1 MTKVQSK
8 IENGGSCLWR
18 DCKETKLGKELKEI
32 IEKETAAR
40 DARSQLQDDN
50 NKKAEN
56 AAAEEHRNR
65 AVERLRET
73 KKRNAEKQDEQAQT
87 AKEEDRH

>member
-1 MTKVQSK
+1 M
-8 IENGGSCLWR
+8 
-18 DCKETKLGKELKEI
+18 
-32 IEKETAAR
+32 
-40 DARSQLQDDN
+40 QDDN

-87 AKEEDRH
+87 AKEEDRHDIRSGEMFYRKVRKTECSEKGGVSDLELRRKESKGGYQ

>member
-1 MTKVQSK
+1 MFKSISRTKIANFLAK
-8 IENGGSCLWR
+8 IYHFPR
-18 DCKETKLGKELKEI
+18 
-32 IEKETAAR
+32 
-40 DARSQLQDDN
+40 DN

-65 AVERLRET
+65 AVERLGET